1 MAKKINIKGVIIPN
15 DHKRIYDWFEMES
28 TCPNDVSKTIDDAN
42 GEDVEIVINSGGG
55 DVFSGSEIYTVL
67 KDYKGNKTVKIVGVA
82 ASAASIIAMAG
93 DKVLISPT
101 AQIMIHNVRAR
112 GSGDYR
118 DFEHTADVL
127 KNYNKSIANA
137 YRLKTGLSEKELL
150 ELMDKESWFTAQ
162 EAIEY
167 KLADEI
173 MFDNQMQ
180 LVASVASMIPLEI
193 INKMRNMLKNPNID
207 MNNDSDILIQQS
219 KTKLNLL
226 KLKGEMINE

>member
-15 DHKRIYDWFEMES
+15 DHKWIYDWFEMES
-28 TCPNDVSKTIDDAN
+28 TCPNDVSKVIDDAN
-42 GEDVEIVINSGGG
+42 GEDVEIIINSGGG

-193 INKMRNMLKNPNID
+193 INKMRNTLKNPNID
-207 MNNDSDILIQQS
+207 KNNDSGFLLQKS
-219 KTKLNLL
+219 KSKLNLL